1 MRIRPF
7 IALFLCLAAFSLQ
20 AATELPARTIPEI
33 LSGKYDYAPATF
45 TGIVQDVLAD
55 ETDPAYNFM
64 VVRNGE
70 NVILV
75 SIGRVK
81 GCHPELLKL
90 IGATVSFTGFCECFI
105 QVGKRQH
112 MGRRFSV
119 RSPTDIKV
127 INPPPDI
134 FAASDLLAL
143 DTTRPNEIAQ
153 MPRHKTYGRVLAVW
167 GGDKV
172 LVLTPSNRLTR
183 IDLADPHPPR
193 YDDFIEAVGYPETDL
208 YHLNLSRAVWRPA
221 TAMNPPP
228 ENVQPSSLQELLEGP
243 SGTPIFQKELY
254 GKTLRLSGTVRR
266 MPDGGILQL
275 EDDPHILPIDVSAL
289 ERLPDGLAPNCR
301 VEVTGSCIM
310 DVDNW
315 RPHAQFPKIRG
326 ITLVTRTADD
336 IRITARPPWWTAGRL
351 LAVICALLAVLLG
364 ILVWN
369 RALHAL
375 AERRGRE
382 LYREQIQ
389 SVRSELKF
397 RERTD
402 LAVELHDA
410 LSQYLTGIA
419 FELRSIGG
427 ATDALPENARRH
439 LNVASHTLASCRDE
453 LRNCLWDLRHN
464 TLDQRDV
471 EEAIR
476 MTVTPHVGETR
487 LLVRFPVPRNRFTDN
502 TIHAVLQIVRELA
515 TNAVRH
521 GEAGEIRIA
530 GALDGRML
538 RFSVRDNGRG
548 FDPESA
554 PGMEQGHFG
563 LLGVQERIDRLD
575 GTLEIDSAPGR
586 GTRISASIPLQKE
599 TT

>member
-7 IALFLCLAAFSLQ
+7 IALFLCIAAFSLQ
-20 AATELPARTIPEI
+20 AATELPALTIPEI
-33 LSGKYDYAPATF
+33 LSGKYDYTPATL
-45 TGIVQDVLAD
+45 TGTVQDVLED
-55 ETDPAYNFM
+55 ETDPNHIFM
-64 VVRNGE
+64 VVSQND
-70 NVILV
+70 NDILMP
-75 SIGRVK
+75 INRAK
-81 GCHPELLKL
+81 ADYFKLRTL
-90 IGATVSFTGFCECFI
+90 IGAQMTA
-105 QVGKRQH
+105 VGNCDSTLQTSWRQH
-112 MGRRFSV
+112 MGRRF
-119 RSPTDIKV
+119 DIDTPAKV
-127 INPPPDI
+127 TVIKPAPDI
-134 FAASDLLAL
+134 FGAPDLLAL

-183 IDLADPHPPR
+183 IVLADPGSPR
-193 YDDFIEAVGYPETDL
+193 YGDFIEAVGYPETDL
-208 YHLNLSRAVWRPA
+208 YHLNLSRAMWRPA
-221 TAMNPPP
+221 TTMNPPP
-228 ENVQPSSLQELLEGP
+228 ESVRPSSLQELLEDP

-275 EDDPHILPIDVSAL
+275 EDGQHVLPVDVSAL

-326 ITLVTRTADD
+326 ITLVARTADD

-419 FELRSIGG
+419 FELRSVGG

-439 LNVASHTLASCRDE
+439 LDVASHTLASCRDE

-464 TLDQRDV
+464 ALDQRDV

-476 MTVTPHVGETR
+476 MTVTPHIGEAR

-502 TIHAVLQIVRELA
+502 TAHAVLQIVRELA

-521 GEAGEIRIA
+521 GEADEIRIA
-530 GALDGRML
+530 GALDGRTL
-538 RFSVRDNGRG
+538 RFSVRDNGLG
-548 FDPESA
+548 FNPESI

-586 GTRISASIPLQKE
+586 GTRISISIPLQKE